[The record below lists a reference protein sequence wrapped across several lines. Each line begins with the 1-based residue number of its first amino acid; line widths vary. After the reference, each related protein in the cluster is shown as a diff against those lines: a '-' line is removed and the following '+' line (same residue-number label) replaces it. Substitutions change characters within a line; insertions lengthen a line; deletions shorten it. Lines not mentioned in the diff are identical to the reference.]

1 MKQISFRILLVPSVV
16 LVSGALA
23 LGQVRGGAAPAQTA
37 SPDANNPT
45 MNNPNNPGM
54 NNGVNSNGE
63 PAANQMQDRDFVG
76 SALEGGM
83 AEVQLGQLAAQKGSS
98 DDVKQYGQK
107 MVSDNTQLSNQ
118 MKQLA
123 QQMGVK
129 EPKGLSKKDK
139 QEVAKLNAL
148 SGTDFD
154 NAYISMMVKDHKR
167 TVDDF
172 KSEAQNSQN
181 PTIQKVAQQDGQ
193 ILDQH
198 LQVAEQMAK
207 AHNQVASK

>member
-1 MKQISFRILLVPSVV
+1 MKQTSFRILLVPGVV

-23 LGQVRGGAAPAQTA
+23 LGQARGGGATTEQ
-37 SPDANNPT
+37 SPEANSPT

-54 NNGVNSNGE
+54 NNGMNPNGE
-63 PAANQMQDRDFVG
+63 PPANQMQDKDFVH
-76 SALEGGM
+76 SALEDGM

-107 MVSDNTQLSNQ
+107 MVDANTQLGNQ

-129 EPKGLSKKDK
+129 PPKDLSKKDK

-148 SGTDFD
+148 SGADFD

-167 TVDDF
+167 TVEDF

-181 PTIQKVAQQDGQ
+181 PTLQKVAQQDGP
-193 ILDQH
+193 IIDQH
-198 LQVAEQMAK
+198 LQIAEQLAK
-207 AHNQVASK
+207 AHNQVASQ

>member
-1 MKQISFRILLVPSVV
+1 MKQISFRILLVPGVVV

-23 LGQVRGGAAPAQTA
+23 LGQARGGGMSTQQT

-45 MNNPNNPGM
+45 ANNPGM
-54 NNGVNSNGE
+54 NNGMNSNGE
-63 PAANQMQDRDFVG
+63 PATNQMQDRDFVG

-83 AEVQLGQLAAQKGSS
+83 AEVQLGQLATQKGSS

-107 MVSDNTQLSNQ
+107 MVADNTQLSSQ

-129 EPKGLSKKDK
+129 EPKDLSKNDK
-139 QEVAKLNAL
+139 KEVAKLNTL

-154 NAYISMMVKDHKR
+154 NEYISAMVKDHKK
-167 TVDDF
+167 TVEDF

-181 PTIQKVAQQDGQ
+181 PTLQKVAQQDGQ

-198 LQVAEQMAK
+198 LQVAEELAK
-207 AHNQVASK
+207 AHNQVATK